1 MTITAQTSKT
11 GPYSGNGTTTVFS
24 YTFEVQEEAHLVVTL
39 ADSQGVETVQVLNTD
54 YTVSGVGNA
63 NGGLIT
69 MSIAPAATY
78 TLTISRNTPITQEVD
93 LENRRSVA
101 PEVLEDAYD
110 KLTQIAQDLS
120 EQLGRAIKISVTEGG
135 NPTLTLEGDVQPGTF
150 LGFDAAGNLAQL
162 APASGTFISPN
173 AAIVAVDDFTG
184 DGITVNFTLGGIP
197 QSPNNL
203 FIFLDGVM
211 QDAANYTVSGTTLTF
226 TTAPPLN
233 TNIEVRRLQAV
244 ALTGGTTADL
254 VTYSPAGLGAVTRT
268 VQSRLRD
275 FVSVKDFGAV
285 GDGVTDDTVAIQTA
299 VDYALQNEVSLQF
312 SSGVTYRITSEI
324 NFPKYHA
331 GVIRKWI
338 SFDGGGSTIL
348 IEGAFTAFGHTATGV
363 GLDSTNYYLIFE
375 NFCFKSTQG
384 NGAIAIRPA
393 GFVTAKYINLYF
405 QDVDYPFWQEISDP
419 RGTPDYV
426 QSPHVLECYA
436 YRVQRFWTGTQVY
449 DAIFDGTMV
458 DVGVDGIRLDRGS
471 AFGQSGFD
479 CSITN
484 CIFQSLS
491 GIALHLGGIQGLV
504 VSDNYFENNGREYV
518 AIHTTTKSD
527 GGVYWTYQYAETAW
541 TTSASIAV
549 TGDYRVNASK
559 IYVSRSIG
567 VTGATAPTHTS
578 GTVSDGGVDWAYVG
592 AYSAWGSGQTISTI
606 GEFRSNASKIYAA
619 QTTGTTGATAPTQVN
634 GTVYSYG
641 GVIEGNFNQPKS
653 PSVVGRKA
661 MFDLGENPSTGMR
674 LGGNVTQDQN
684 LYAYSRYS
692 SGFWD
697 TIGDRTAMKTDTLYD
712 PAVRPDD
719 ARIIFSDS
727 YRWGLLWGQDGGIV
741 MNLQSRGMEFTNVE
755 YDYLDP
761 ITNKRVPIVH
771 GVAQVTPPGFGFT
784 GAFPPSTY
792 PTIYPQKPWAR
803 GSYLANPTPTVAG
816 TAGSQ
821 YIIQGWMC
829 TVSGTPGTWVE
840 CRTLTGT

>member
-1 MTITAQTSKT
+1 LGKKPTISNIS
-11 GPYSGNGTTTVFS
+11 SGYASTTTLNSNFTALRDAFDNTLS
-24 YTFEVQEEAHLVVTL
+24 LDGSTPNSMGADLDMDSNDILNVQSLNV
-39 ADSQGVETVQVLNTD
+39 QG
-54 YTVSGVGNA
+54 
-63 NGGLIT
+63 
-69 MSIAPAATY
+69 
-78 TLTISRNTPITQEVD
+78 LTIGGTSVFPNT
-93 LENRRSVA
+93 
-101 PEVLEDAYD
+101 
-110 KLTQIAQDLS
+110 
-120 EQLGRAIKISVTEGG
+120 
-135 NPTLTLEGDVQPGTF
+135 
-150 LGFDAAGNLAQL
+150 
-162 APASGTFISPN
+162 
-173 AAIVAVDDFTG
+173 AAISTTYATQTHTG
-184 DGITVNFTLGGIP
+184 DGSTTTFAMGYNPAIKANVDAHI
-197 QSPNNL
+197 
-203 FIFLDGVM
+203 DGVY
-211 QDAANYTVSGTTLTF
+211 QNIDTFTISGTNLTF
-226 TTAPPLN
+226 SEAPPLN
-233 TNIEVRRLQAV
+233 SSIEIKVPINVTSLTNTDSSQIVYNQ
-244 ALTGGTTADL
+244 GGT
-254 VTYSPAGLGAVTRT
+254 GAQDRT
-268 VQSRLRD
+268 VQSKLQES
-275 FVSVKDFGAV
+275 VSVNDFGAV
-285 GDGVTDDTVAIQTA
+285 GDGIADDTAAIQTA
-299 VDYALQNEVSLQF
+299 VDYALQSEVSLQF
-312 SSGVTYRITSEI
+312 AAGKTYRITSEI

-348 IEGAFTAFGHTATGV
+348 IDGSFTAFAYTASG
-363 GLDSTNYYLIFE
+363 GGMFDNANYYLIFE

-419 RGTPDYV
+419 RGTPNYV

-471 AFGQSGFD
+471 AFGQSGYD

-504 VSDNYFENNGREYV
+504 VSDNYFENDGREYV
-518 AIHTTTKSD
+518 AITSTTRND

-541 TTSASIAV
+541 TTATSIAV
-549 TGDYRVNASK
+549 TGAYRVNASK

-641 GVIEGNFNQPKS
+641 GVIEGNFIQPKS
-653 PSVVGRKA
+653 PAVTGRKA
-661 MFDLGENPSTGMR
+661 AFDLGENPSTGMR
-674 LGGNVTQDQN
+674 LGGNVSQDQN
-684 LYAYSRYS
+684 LYAFSQYS

-727 YRWGLLWGQDGGIV
+727 YRWGLLWGQDGGMV

-761 ITNKRVPIVH
+761 VTNKRVPIVH
-771 GVAQVTPPGFGFT
+771 GVAQVTPPGFGPT
-784 GAFPPSTY
+784 GAFPPSAY

-816 TAGSQ
+816 TSGSQ